1 MPFSDG
7 STVVPSCN
15 QTSGLQDK
23 DEVQNQTRSGTFN
36 RPWNL
41 CWKYRRVGLGCGLMT
56 KNALGQGLGALIS
69 GASRRGAAAPVLAP
83 GAVPAP
89 PPAAPAGE
97 RVVRVPLSAITA
109 SPMQPRK
116 HFREEQ
122 LTELME
128 SIREHGI
135 IQPLTVRRVNGTL
148 ELIAGERR
156 FRASEKLGLKEVPVI
171 EREATDREV
180 LEMALIENLQRE
192 DLNPIE
198 EAEAYSRLA
207 KEFNLRQEDIAQRVG
222 KNRATIANAMRLLD
236 LAPEVK
242 SLLSQG
248 RITAGHAKAILG
260 LRDAALQALIADKV
274 VRQGLTVR
282 ATEKLIH
289 AEQQAA
295 LPGKSGKT
303 AADGTKIPGSTPRD
317 SAAAIQRIQANLRH
331 RLATSVT
338 VHHTEKKGKIEI
350 EYYGNDDLGRLLEL
364 LGVSAE

>member
-1 MPFSDG
+1 
-7 STVVPSCN
+7 
-15 QTSGLQDK
+15 
-23 DEVQNQTRSGTFN
+23 
-36 RPWNL
+36 
-41 CWKYRRVGLGCGLMT
+41 MT

-83 GAVPAP
+83 GTVP
-89 PPAAPAGE
+89 PPAAPAAPEIPAGD

-122 LTELME
+122 LTELMD

-135 IQPLTVRRVNGTL
+135 IQPLTVRRVNGNL

-156 FRASEKLGLKEVPVI
+156 FRASEQLGLKEVPVI
-171 EREATDREV
+171 EREASDREV
-180 LEMALIENLQRE
+180 LEMALIENIQRE

-198 EAEAYSRLA
+198 EAEAYSRLT

-222 KNRATIANAMRLLD
+222 KNRATVANAMRLLD

-248 RITAGHAKAILG
+248 RLTTGHAKAILG
-260 LRDAALQALIADKV
+260 LRDPQLQALIADKV

-282 ATEKLIH
+282 ATEKLIQT
-289 AEQQAA
+289 EQQSTTAKPSK
-295 LPGKSGKT
+295 PG
-303 AADGTKIPGSTPRD
+303 ADGSKPSSTPRD

-331 RLATSVT
+331 KLATSVN
-338 VHHTEKKGKIEI
+338 VHHGEKKGKIEI

-364 LGVSAE
+364 LGVSPE